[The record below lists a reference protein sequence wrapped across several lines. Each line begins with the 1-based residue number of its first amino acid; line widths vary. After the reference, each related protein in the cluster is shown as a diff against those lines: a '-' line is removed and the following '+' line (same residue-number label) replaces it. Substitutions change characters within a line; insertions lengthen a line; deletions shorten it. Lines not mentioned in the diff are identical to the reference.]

1 MNRHESVNSSLPLR
15 TSRAETVG
23 WFPDWQRGL
32 SPPSAAFCSSPDG
45 TLEEGF
51 SPRDSISSHKPHRV
65 WWQTSWPKFLQKSL
79 SRLFF
84 PLTGAQHSGRRTDHS
99 PAHPPVHPRSSP
111 SWRALGE
118 AVTNQA
124 DFHLLEEGRGNG
136 KDENLHL
143 TSSWRVPLY
152 ISLLHRKNCVIWL
165 ACFCEKHIETLYVV
179 GVYSRH
185 RVLSH
190 TPLVSTHVSFGDV
203 LER

>member
-1 MNRHESVNSSLPLR
+1 M
-15 TSRAETVG
+15 
-23 WFPDWQRGL
+23 

-45 TLEEGF
+45 ALEEGF

-65 WWQTSWPKFLQKSL
+65 WWQTSYTSHCLVCFSL
-79 SRLFF
+79 S
-84 PLTGAQHSGRRTDHS
+84 QVHSTLEEEQIN
-99 PAHPPVHPRSSP
+99 PQPTHPYTQGLPPGEL
-111 SWRALGE
+111 WGE

-165 ACFCEKHIETLYVV
+165 ACFCEKHIETLYVL

-185 RVLSH
+185 RVLSQ
-190 TPLVSTHVSFGDV
+190 TSLVSPHVSFGDV

>member
-1 MNRHESVNSSLPLR
+1 MEHLKRAFLHVITFHPTKPTEYGGKLHGPSSYRSHCL
-15 TSRAETVG
+15 VC
-23 WFPDWQRGL
+23 FFL
-32 SPPSAAFCSSPDG
+32 SQVHS
-45 TLEEGF
+45 TLEEEQI
-51 SPRDSISSHKPHRV
+51 SPQP
-65 WWQTSWPKFLQKSL
+65 T
-79 SRLFF
+79 
-84 PLTGAQHSGRRTDHS
+84 
-99 PAHPPVHPRSSP
+99 HPRSSP
-111 SWRALGE
+111 SWRVLGE

-165 ACFCEKHIETLYVV
+165 ACFCEKHIETLCVV